1 MAFFSQYV
9 RNAAQGKI
17 HKPIVSYAG
26 KFKSNIEKQNIMN
39 HEILKKIGY
48 NSVALE
54 MLLKREAQIN
64 TDNLKPEQ
72 DDSDFETL
80 YNLQNKL
87 LDFMEEVRTAE
98 IPRKTDI
105 LNLLEQTFDI
115 ISENKS
121 QYE

>member
-9 RNAAQGKI
+9 RNAAKGKI
-17 HKPIVSYAG
+17 HKAIVSYAG
-26 KFKSNIEKQNIMN
+26 KHKSNIEKQNIMN

-80 YNLQNKL
+80 YNLQNNL
-87 LDFMEEVRTAE
+87 LDFMEEVRTADL
-98 IPRKTDI
+98 PRKTDI
-105 LNLLEQTFDI
+105 LNLLEQAFDI

>member
-9 RNAAQGKI
+9 RNAAKGKI
-17 HKPIVSYAG
+17 HKAIVSYAG
-26 KFKSNIEKQNIMN
+26 KNKSNIEKQNIMN

-87 LDFMEEVRTAE
+87 LDFMEEVRLSE
-98 IPRKTDI
+98 VPRKTDI
-105 LNLLEQTFDI
+105 LDLLEQTFDI

>member
-1 MAFFSQYV
+1 
-9 RNAAQGKI
+9 
-17 HKPIVSYAG
+17 
-26 KFKSNIEKQNIMN
+26 MN

-72 DDSDFETL
+72 DDSDFEKL
-80 YNLQNKL
+80 YELQNQL
-87 LDFMEEVRTAE
+87 LDFMEEVRTAD
-98 IPRKTDI
+98 IPRKTEI

-115 ISENKS
+115 ISDSKNEI
-121 QYE
+121 E

>member
-1 MAFFSQYV
+1 
-9 RNAAQGKI
+9 
-17 HKPIVSYAG
+17 
-26 KFKSNIEKQNIMN
+26 MN

-64 TDNLKPEQ
+64 TDNLQPEQ

-87 LDFMEEVRTAE
+87 LDFMEEVRTTE
-98 IPRKTDI
+98 IPRKTEI
-105 LNLLEQTFDI
+105 LDLLEQAFDI
-115 ISENKS
+115 ISDSKNDI
-121 QYE
+121 

>member
-9 RNAAQGKI
+9 RNAAKGKI
-17 HKPIVSYAG
+17 HKAIVSYAG
-26 KFKSNIEKQNIMN
+26 KHKSNIEKQNIMN

-98 IPRKTDI
+98 IPRKTEI

>member
-1 MAFFSQYV
+1 MTFFSQYV
-9 RNAAQGKI
+9 RNAAKGKI
-17 HKPIVSYAG
+17 HKAIVSYAG
-26 KFKSNIEKQNIMN
+26 KHKSNIEKQNIMN

-64 TDNLKPEQ
+64 TDNLKPDQ

-80 YNLQNKL
+80 YNLQNNL

-98 IPRKTDI
+98 LPRKTDI
-105 LNLLEQTFDI
+105 LNLLEQAFDI